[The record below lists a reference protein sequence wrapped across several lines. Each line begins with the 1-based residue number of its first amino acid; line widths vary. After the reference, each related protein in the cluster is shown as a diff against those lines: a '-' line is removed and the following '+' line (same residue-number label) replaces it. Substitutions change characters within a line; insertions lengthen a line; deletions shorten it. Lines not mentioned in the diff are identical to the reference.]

1 MLPQDYPSIKPKGR
15 LIAAWPPHSV
25 PKLSAFGR
33 GHGICY
39 GHVSQVN
46 LKESFMSAVS
56 GQVKDVVN
64 KGQDKA
70 ADVAAQVSAKAS
82 EVVGRV
88 RDASHRAADTVRD
101 QYGHLEDHAKEAY
114 NRARQA
120 GQEWERGIESY
131 VQRQPLVSLLI
142 AVGVGVVLGMFW
154 KRR

>member
-1 MLPQDYPSIKPKGR
+1 
-15 LIAAWPPHSV
+15 
-25 PKLSAFGR
+25 
-33 GHGICY
+33 
-39 GHVSQVN
+39 
-46 LKESFMSAVS
+46 MSAVS